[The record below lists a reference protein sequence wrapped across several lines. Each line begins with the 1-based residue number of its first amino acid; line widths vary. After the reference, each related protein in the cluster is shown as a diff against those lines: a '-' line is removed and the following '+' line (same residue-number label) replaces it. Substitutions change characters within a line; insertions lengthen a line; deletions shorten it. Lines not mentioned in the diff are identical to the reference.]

1 MPLIKSR
8 PKLKPGGVI
17 NINPSRRHLHHP
29 TIFPFFFD
37 AEKMLFTAMMT
48 QPEISPF
55 EDIVTVRY
63 DTLSAV
69 RRLFAVA
76 IKYSPVTP
84 THLSHISS
92 LNRLS
97 INIGSGTNRNNEHSQ
112 LKKTCTAK
120 SCRRVSFPPRKG
132 AKLPWSWLSR
142 AQRPGFREDLRG
154 WANVT
159 SPIPQQCRAHD
170 SKIPRVY
177 QAAHLVI
184 QPTLLPFG

>member
-17 NINPSRRHLHHP
+17 NSNLSGGHLHHP
-29 TIFPFFFD
+29 PVFPFFFN

-84 THLSHISS
+84 THLNHISS
-92 LNRLS
+92 FNRLS
-97 INIGSGTNRNNEHSQ
+97 INIGSGTNRNNAHSQ
-112 LKKTCTAK
+112 LKKTCTANPA
-120 SCRRVSFPPRKG
+120 VEQAFPLG
-132 AKLPWSWLSR
+132 
-142 AQRPGFREDLRG
+142 RE
-154 WANVT
+154 
-159 SPIPQQCRAHD
+159 
-170 SKIPRVY
+170 
-177 QAAHLVI
+177 
-184 QPTLLPFG
+184 